1 MSAISLTAY
10 RNQRNQRNQTNQRTN
25 DRVRITAAPMSY
37 FRLGLYIVAGSIGAS
52 LLIVAGTFGHMY
64 WQYLYPKPIEVQTSV
79 PAPVAPK
86 EQPEIFLSDMHY
98 LYTTKP
104 LPQPQAPSPLTTMD
118 NLNQPLVDRD
128 VIRGEPEGDIPLAP
142 MNNKARAPVSDDSS
156 ESEATRNLRER
167 LAQALQEQSREY
179 NSDIPQ
185 VTTEPQKK

>member
-1 MSAISLTAY
+1 MSTISLTAY
-10 RNQRNQRNQTNQRTN
+10 RNQRNQRNQNQQRTN
-25 DRVRITAAPMSY
+25 ERVRITAAPLSY
-37 FRLGLYIVAGSIGAS
+37 FRLSLYIIAGVIAAS
-52 LLIVAGTFGHMY
+52 LLIVGGTFGHMY
-64 WQYLYPKPIEVQTSV
+64 WQYLYPKPVEVQAS
-79 PAPVAPK
+79 APVPEVPK
-86 EQPEIFLSDMHY
+86 ALPEIFLSDMHY
-98 LYTTKP
+98 IYTTKP

-118 NLNQPLVDRD
+118 NLSQPLVDRD

-142 MNNKARAPVSDDSS
+142 MSNKLRTPVSDESS

>member
-10 RNQRNQRNQTNQRTN
+10 RNQRTQNSQRTN
-25 DRVRITAAPMSY
+25 DRVRITAAPLSH
-37 FRLGLYIVAGSIGAS
+37 FRLGLYTIAGVIAAS
-52 LLIVAGTFGHMY
+52 LLVVAGTFGHMY
-64 WQYLYPKPIEVQTSV
+64 WQYLYPKPVQMQASIPTPEV
-79 PAPVAPK
+79 PK
-86 EQPEIFLSDMHY
+86 TQPEIFLSDMHY
-98 LYTTKP
+98 IYTTKP

-118 NLNQPLVDRD
+118 NLSQPLVDRD

-142 MNNKARAPVSDDSS
+142 MSNKLRPPASDDNG

-179 NSDIPQ
+179 NSDLPQ

>member
-10 RNQRNQRNQTNQRTN
+10 RNQRNQRNQTNQRTSEK
-25 DRVRITAAPMSY
+25 VRITAAPPSY
-37 FRLGLYIVAGSIGAS
+37 FRLGLYIVAAVTGAS
-52 LLIVAGTFGHMY
+52 LLIIGGTFGHMY
-64 WQYLYPKPIEVQTSV
+64 WQYLYPKPIEVQASV
-79 PAPVAPK
+79 PTPEVPK

-104 LPQPQAPSPLTTMD
+104 LPQPQTPSPLTTMN
-118 NLNQPLVDRD
+118 NLSQPLVDRD